1 MSQAMTIYQPAARP
15 QQTFRVGYDMP
26 AMDVR
31 AGEAFQR
38 PHYAAVRS
46 RLLGARPVSIRKP
59 FRAWSYAPAPLPVL
73 PVEEETIDKPRAI
86 PHGWRAIVTRVA
98 QRHGVSSADI
108 LGKSRC
114 RPIMAARQEAI
125 YHVVVETGMTL
136 PMIGRRFRRD
146 HTTILHNFRAHK
158 AKLQDGTAQ
167 PRDMILTAIPDNA
180 TLKQRCQEVV
190 RFYAVKYG
198 VSSAQ
203 IYGHQRRRDLFEAR
217 KEVFLTLYRDHGLN
231 YSEIGQGVGDRDH
244 STIIKMIGHL
254 VGPKVEA
261 AA

>member
-1 MSQAMTIYQPAARP
+1 MTHALIITHPQNHP

-46 RLLGARPVSIRKP
+46 RLLGARPVPIRKP
-59 FRAWSYAPAPLPVL
+59 IRAWSYAPAPLPVL
-73 PVEEETIDKPRAI
+73 PPEDESSEKPRTG
-86 PHGWRAIVTRVA
+86 PTGWRAIVVRVA

-125 YHVVVETGMTL
+125 YHVVVETGMSL
-136 PMIGRRFRRD
+136 PMIGRRFGRD

-158 AKLQDGTAQ
+158 AKLQAGTAQ
-167 PRDMILTAIPDNA
+167 RRDMIITAIPDHA
-180 TLKQRCQEVV
+180 TMKQRCQEVV
-190 RFYAVKYG
+190 SFYAVKYG
-198 VSSAQ
+198 VSAAQ
-203 IYGHQRRRDLFEAR
+203 IYGHQRRRDLYEAR
-217 KEVFLTLYRDHGLN
+217 QEVFLTLYRDHGLN
-231 YSEIGQGVGDRDH
+231 YSEIGEGVGDRDH

-254 VGPKVEA
+254 VGPKVEVA
-261 AA
+261 A